1 MFKLSKYLL
10 VLLVF
15 LVIIFSIPA
24 VQTKLARIV
33 TDDFN
38 KDFGTNLE
46 IKKVDLS
53 LLGSVSLRGI
63 EIKDHHQD
71 TLIYVERLRSSL
83 LDVKRILENNIQL
96 KNTSLKGV
104 YVNVKN
110 YKGEEIDNLTVFVD
124 KFEDD
129 NPRDP
134 SSNPFKLS
142 SSNIYF
148 EDINY
153 KQINQNK
160 EVPLDFSAHHGGGS
174 LQDFSIIGPNVFI
187 KIRGLYFTDNRG
199 LKITNLT
206 TDFSYSKTQMNFYNT
221 ILQTK
226 SSTINAEIDFNYDRK
241 NLSNFNELVH
251 INADFK
257 NSFLSTE
264 DLNKLYKEIKGND
277 IFRFD
282 SSLKGSLNNFSLEN
296 FKLNSDNGIKIFGDL
311 NLINAVKQ
319 DEFYLSSNFEEFTLD
334 YFKLKNLLPNLLE
347 NNLPKE
353 LIKLGE
359 FSVSGYTKI
368 TPSTIEASLGI
379 TSQTGSITSDL
390 ELNNF
395 KSIDDAVYKGE
406 VVLDGFDLGRFF
418 EDNSFESISFE
429 GEVDGKG
436 FRAGNINTKL
446 KGEIYEI
453 KFNEYNYKNISVNG
467 LYQNNLF
474 NGKLTSD
481 DINLKGTFEGL
492 ADLSDEINKFDF
504 KATINY
510 ANLGALNLFKRDSI
524 SELRGVIDLDLTG
537 DKLENIVGI
546 ANFKNIIYKNERD
559 IYPFKQFLI
568 FSKVNEN
575 TRQIRVDSEDII
587 KGELIGDFKF
597 EEMLSLA
604 QNALGSIYSNYTPF
618 EVSLDQFLN
627 FDFVI
632 YNQIVDLLFPEISV
646 ASNTKINGSIK
657 ANKNQLKLKV
667 TSPKIT
673 AYGTTIDSLYLDT
686 DNKRDLYDS
695 ALRAASIKTPHY
707 TLSKLLLFNK
717 TVNDTL
723 FFKSI
728 FKGGDSEKE
737 KFNLDFY
744 YTINKNKKSVL
755 GVEKSTFNYM
765 ENIWDLNPENNTNN
779 KLTFDLKSNEYVF
792 SPFKLKSKEQEINF
806 EGILRDSTYKE
817 IDVDFTNVY
826 LKSFLPEI
834 DSLKLRGQLDG
845 VINISQV
852 DGIYGP
858 KGNLSVKNFEVNN
871 FYQGDLKLNIEGE
884 SSYKKYGVNFSLDRE
899 KVKSISALGSLDFTK
914 TRPKIDVAVN
924 LEEFELNAFSPLG
937 KNVLSK
943 IRGIASGNFTLKGF
957 LRNPDMDGNL
967 ILENAGLQFPYL
979 NTDYDFDGN
988 ASIGLNGQSFEFKNI
1003 NLIDSKYQSKGFLE
1017 GTITHQ
1023 NFDLWSLNID
1033 VDTPNLLILDTQN
1046 SDEALYYGTGFIKGN
1061 ASITGLTNNI
1071 TIDVNAKTMPNTNFV
1086 IPLKDIAAIDT
1097 YRLIHFKSEKTLEEL
1112 QEKLAIDAIE
1122 GVSLNI
1128 DLEVTK
1134 DAKAQIVI
1142 DEVNGSELSGRGLG
1156 DLNIEINT
1164 NGKFAMFG
1172 DYTIDNGVYN
1182 FKYGGII
1189 NKPFVISK
1197 GGTISWSGNPYEAN
1211 LNVTAVY
1218 TTNANPAVL
1227 LENFNTNR
1235 KIPVDLITNISG
1247 SLFNSKQDF
1256 DIEIQ
1261 NSNSTIASEL
1271 DFVLNDNDI
1280 NSKMRQFLT
1289 LLAAGTFANPN
1300 GGNINGTELL
1310 TGTTSNA
1317 VGSILSDI
1325 ISSNKVRLDLGYS
1338 SGGIQNPQ
1346 DDLINDD
1353 QFDVSLTTQ
1362 ISKNVIVNGKVGVP
1376 VGAQTQSSVVGEVK
1390 VEVLLNDTGNF
1401 RSIIFNRQNEIQY
1414 SAQEEGYTQGIGL
1427 SYQVNFNSLSDLLKK
1442 IGLKKN
1448 PKGKKKVIQKKDSIS
1463 SSHQRLLNFKK
1474 KIN

>member
-1 MFKLSKYLL
+1 M
-10 VLLVF
+10 LVF

-33 TDDFN
+33 TDDLN

-53 LLGSVSLRGI
+53 LLGSVSLKGI

-83 LDVKRILENNIQL
+83 LDVKRILDNNIQL

-124 KFEDD
+124 KFEDN

-134 SSNPFKLS
+134 SANPFKLS

-153 KQINQNK
+153 KQINENK

-174 LQDFSIIGPNVFI
+174 LQDFSIIGPNVYI

-206 TDFSYSKTQMNFYNT
+206 TDFTYSKTQMKFYNT

-241 NLSNFNELVH
+241 NLSRFNELVY

-296 FKLNSDNGIKIFGDL
+296 FKLNSDNGITIIGDL

-319 DEFYLSSNFEEFTLD
+319 DEFYLSSNFEEFSID

-368 TPSTIEASLGI
+368 TPSSIEATLGI
-379 TSQTGSITSDL
+379 TSETGSIASDL

-395 KSIDDAVYKGE
+395 KSIDEAVYKGE
-406 VVLDGFDLGRFF
+406 VVLEGFDLGRFF
-418 EDNSFESISFE
+418 EDSSFESVSFE

-446 KGEIYEI
+446 NGEIYEI

-504 KATINY
+504 KAIINY
-510 ANLGALNLFKRDSI
+510 ANLRALNLFKRDSI
-524 SELRGVIDLDLTG
+524 SELKGIIDLDLTG
-537 DKLENIVGI
+537 DKLENIIGI
-546 ANFKNIIYKNERD
+546 ANFKNITYTNESD

-568 FSKVNEN
+568 FSKVDEN
-575 TRQIRVDSEDII
+575 TRQIRIDSEDII

-604 QNALGSIYSNYTPF
+604 QNALGSIYSNYTPY

-646 ASNTKINGSIK
+646 APNTKINGSIK

-673 AYGTTIDSLYLDT
+673 AYGTTIDSLFLDT

-695 ALRAASIKTPHY
+695 SLRAASIKTPHY

-728 FKGGDSEKE
+728 FKGGASEKE

-744 YTINKNKKSVL
+744 YTINKNKKSVV

-792 SPFKLKSKEQEINF
+792 SPFTLKSKEQEINF

-858 KGNLSVKNFEVNN
+858 KGNLSVKNFEINN

-899 KVKSISALGSLDFTK
+899 QVKSISALGSLDFTN

-924 LEEFELNAFSPLG
+924 LEEFELDAFSPLG
-937 KNVLSK
+937 ENVLSK
-943 IRGIASGNFTLKGF
+943 IRGTASGNFTLKGF

-979 NTDYDFDGN
+979 NADYDFEGN

-1003 NLIDSKYQSKGFLE
+1003 NLIDTKYQSKGFLE

-1023 NFDLWSLNID
+1023 NFDLWSLDID

-1046 SDEALYYGTGFIKGN
+1046 SDEA
-1061 ASITGLTNNI
+1061 
-1071 TIDVNAKTMPNTNFV
+1071 
-1086 IPLKDIAAIDT
+1086 
-1097 YRLIHFKSEKTLEEL
+1097 
-1112 QEKLAIDAIE
+1112 
-1122 GVSLNI
+1122 
-1128 DLEVTK
+1128 
-1134 DAKAQIVI
+1134 
-1142 DEVNGSELSGRGLG
+1142 
-1156 DLNIEINT
+1156 
-1164 NGKFAMFG
+1164 
-1172 DYTIDNGVYN
+1172 
-1182 FKYGGII
+1182 
-1189 NKPFVISK
+1189 
-1197 GGTISWSGNPYEAN
+1197 
-1211 LNVTAVY
+1211 
-1218 TTNANPAVL
+1218 
-1227 LENFNTNR
+1227 
-1235 KIPVDLITNISG
+1235 
-1247 SLFNSKQDF
+1247 
-1256 DIEIQ
+1256 
-1261 NSNSTIASEL
+1261 
-1271 DFVLNDNDI
+1271 
-1280 NSKMRQFLT
+1280 
-1289 LLAAGTFANPN
+1289 
-1300 GGNINGTELL
+1300 
-1310 TGTTSNA
+1310 
-1317 VGSILSDI
+1317 
-1325 ISSNKVRLDLGYS
+1325 
-1338 SGGIQNPQ
+1338 
-1346 DDLINDD
+1346 
-1353 QFDVSLTTQ
+1353 
-1362 ISKNVIVNGKVGVP
+1362 
-1376 VGAQTQSSVVGEVK
+1376 
-1390 VEVLLNDTGNF
+1390 
-1401 RSIIFNRQNEIQY
+1401 
-1414 SAQEEGYTQGIGL
+1414 
-1427 SYQVNFNSLSDLLKK
+1427 
-1442 IGLKKN
+1442 
-1448 PKGKKKVIQKKDSIS
+1448 
-1463 SSHQRLLNFKK
+1463 
-1474 KIN
+1474 